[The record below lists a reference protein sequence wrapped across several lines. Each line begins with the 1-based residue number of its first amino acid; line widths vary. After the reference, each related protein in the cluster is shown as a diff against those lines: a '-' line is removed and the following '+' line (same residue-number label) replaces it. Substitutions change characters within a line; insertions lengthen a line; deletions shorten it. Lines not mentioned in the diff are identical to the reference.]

1 MAAPLHSLSKVGI
14 ERQAAPYSKGPQS
27 PLVFGRLL
35 GGEKLPVIAALF
47 LRGVGGKESILVISK
62 EERKSIR
69 MCVMNFCF
77 QK

>member
-1 MAAPLHSLSKVGI
+1 MATPLHSLSKVGI
-14 ERQAAPYSKGPQS
+14 ERQAALYSQGPQS

-35 GGEKLPVIAALF
+35 GGEKLLVIAALF

>member
-14 ERQAAPYSKGPQS
+14 ERQAAPYSQEPQS
-27 PLVFGRLL
+27 PLVLGRLL

-47 LRGVGGKESILVISK
+47 LRGIGEKESILVISK
-62 EERKSIR
+62 GGRKSIR